1 MADYAKLQRQNPQI
15 KPCVVSIEREAHI
28 EAMLSANNLPIR
40 RSQRL
45 AKKQMNESSKPATVT
60 KKPAT
65 VTKKRSTRQTIT
77 GSACTSNALS
87 LNPKSILVGEHK
99 SRLRARSKSVSFDPH
114 VLSPKPTSAV
124 GGVKT
129 SRMRGRSKSVCFDAQ
144 DLSSKTSS
152 ASCDVASTTDFVPVR
167 RVSLDASLAKNRIKG
182 TNKED
187 DQGLDAADVFSLR
200 ILDYENRIDGLVA
213 SNQTKIS
220 RIQELHA
227 ERDTLL
233 DQIRDLHR
241 LNLILTKG
249 LDDLRAEMN
258 NQAQGSPAGK

>member
-15 KPCVVSIEREAHI
+15 KPCVVSIKREAHI
-28 EAMLSANNLPIR
+28 EAMLSANNLAIR

-45 AKKQMNESSKPATVT
+45 VKNQMIESSKPATVT

-65 VTKKRSTRQTIT
+65 VTKKPSTRQTIS
-77 GSACTSNALS
+77 GNACTSNALS
-87 LNPKSILVGEHK
+87 LNPKSILVCEHK
-99 SRLRARSKSVSFDPH
+99 SRLRA
-114 VLSPKPTSAV
+114 
-124 GGVKT
+124 
-129 SRMRGRSKSVCFDAQ
+129 RSKSVCFDAQ

-167 RVSLDASLAKNRIKG
+167 RISLDASLAKNRIKG

-200 ILDYENRIDGLVA
+200 ISDYENRIDGLVA

-227 ERDTLL
+227 ERDILL
-233 DQIRDLHR
+233 DQIHDLHR
-241 LNLILTKG
+241 LNLILTTG